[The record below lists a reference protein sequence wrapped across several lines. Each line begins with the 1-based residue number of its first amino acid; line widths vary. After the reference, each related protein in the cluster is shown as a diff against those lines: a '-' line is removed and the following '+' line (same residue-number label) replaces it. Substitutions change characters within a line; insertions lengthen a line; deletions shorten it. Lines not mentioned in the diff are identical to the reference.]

1 MYEQPEKVEVVTGE
15 AEEERDGSGSQV
27 LVGRRAYEAHQVKH
41 KARKEIETKYP
52 NMVKY

>member
-1 MYEQPEKVEVVTGE
+1 MG
-15 AEEERDGSGSQV
+15 RDGSGIQV
-27 LVGRRAYEAHQVKH
+27 LVGRRAYDPHQVKH